1 MAEIFDQVKRF
12 FTEELVL
19 EHDLHYRSSNRLMA
33 TLTFELPFVSVA
45 LYLLM
50 VFGLPRLLKDSKPV
64 KLPFIMGLWNLSL
77 SILSLF
83 IVIGVGIPYFT
94 VFWQKGLYE
103 TVCDPDKD
111 LYKGA
116 SVLLYWS
123 YIFALSKY
131 AELLDTLFVILRD
144 PNRPVMF
151 LHWYHHTTVLLFTWF
166 AEYWRFSV
174 GFIFIFVNAVVHTF
188 MYWYYFQTGRG
199 VKVSWAKALTI
210 GQIAQMFLGIA
221 ANGYWMYNWYIGK
234 ECGCDNP
241 QVIVWACIIM
251 YGSYLL
257 LFLKFFFERYAGPK
271 KAGGSSSEGAGGK
284 RKPKAE

>member
-1 MAEIFDQVKRF
+1 MAQLFDIAKEWV
-12 FTEELVL
+12 TDTLVL
-19 EHDLHYRSSNRLMA
+19 EHDLHTNESTRLMA
-33 TLTFELPFVSVA
+33 THTYELPFISVV

-50 VFGLPRLLKDSKPV
+50 VFLLPRLLKDSKPKRLAFV
-64 KLPFIMGLWNLSL
+64 MGLWNLSL
-77 SILSLF
+77 SVLSLF

-94 VFWQKGLYE
+94 TLFKKGLYE
-103 TVCDPDKD
+103 TVCDPNKE
-111 LYKGA
+111 LYRGA

-131 AELLDTLFVILRD
+131 AELLDTLFLILKN

-174 GFIFIFVNAVVHTF
+174 GFVFIFVNAVVHTF
-188 MYWYYFQTGRG
+188 MYWYYFQLGRG
-199 VKVSWAKALTI
+199 VKVSWGKALTV
-210 GQIAQMFLGIA
+210 GQILQMFLGIA
-221 ANGYWMYNWYIGK
+221 ANGYWMYQWYLGN

-241 QVIVWACIIM
+241 KVIMWACIVM

-257 LFLKFFFERYAGPK
+257 LFIWFFMERYAPAKGRRTK
-271 KAGGSSSEGAGGK
+271 ED
-284 RKPKAE
+284 